1 MTMIFD
7 GDTRS
12 FFILKQELKVEIA
25 VPELLLKLAEKSQ
38 QVIVPIPPSVFSY
51 NLIC

>member
-12 FFILKQELKVEIA
+12 FFILQQELKVEIA
-25 VPELLLKLAEKSQ
+25 VPEHLLKLAEKSQ
-38 QVIVPIPPSVFSY
+38 QVMFQYLLVYSAVT
-51 NLIC
+51 